1 MHATKDSA
9 NFSAD
14 EHITLSVAM
23 RHGNKYFKTAVR
35 AAKDELTEQAFLY
48 TTSVR
53 LNLMLIFAAY
63 HIVSTTYI
71 RRSFEDTDFRSI
83 SYQFVGDQEKKIA
96 SAESAVFVI
105 RLAKLRLP

>member
-71 RRSFEDTDFRSI
+71 RRSFEDTDLFFFLDGGCSLASSSCTFESFNKVFRLKC
-83 SYQFVGDQEKKIA
+83 SYCLV
-96 SAESAVFVI
+96 
-105 RLAKLRLP
+105 